1 MTSTSSTRYEGDT
14 WDLASSVGATAT
26 MVAAARAMATRADNA
41 LINDPFAEP
50 LVRAVGVEL
59 LSRLASGEVNP
70 ADLDDKDHPGRSAGA
85 MARMADNM
93 AVRTKFFD
101 EFFVDATQAGIRQAV
116 ILASGLDSRAYR
128 LPWPDGT
135 VVYEIDQPQVIEFKT
150 RTLAELGASPT
161 ADRRP
166 VAIDLREDWPTA
178 LRASGFDPAKPTAW
192 SAEGLLGY
200 LPPDAQ
206 DRLLDTVTE
215 LSAPGSRFAT
225 ESVSNVDPADRE
237 KMKERMQAI
246 SERWRAHG
254 FDIDM
259 TGLVYFGDRNE
270 AAPYLA
276 DHGWLLDSINARDLL
291 TANGLPPVEDDDL
304 PRADLFYVSGTLPT
318 TGRSEGDSWGPGSS
332 VGATATMVAVSRAR
346 ASQGPD
352 ALLNDPLADPLV
364 RAVGLDPFIQLLD
377 GRITIEDDDPLF
389 RRAAMNEQIAVRT
402 RFFDDFFTG
411 PGGAADAGIRQ
422 AVILASGLDTR
433 AYRLRWPEG
442 MVVYEID
449 QPQVID
455 FKTRTLA
462 DLGAA
467 PTADRRPIG
476 IDLRN
481 DWPAALREHGFDVN
495 QPTAWSAEGLLV
507 YLPPEAQDRLFDS
520 IAALS
525 AAGSRVA
532 TEHFPDPT
540 AFSDERA
547 QRLTDRWNRL
557 GFDFNM
563 SDLIYHGER
572 STVIEYL
579 TAHGWEV
586 SARTAKEM
594 YAHNGFE
601 FPEDEMAVAFGEMS
615 YVAATLR

>member
-1 MTSTSSTRYEGDT
+1 MTSTRYEGDT
-14 WDLASSVGATAT
+14 WDLASSVGVTAT
-26 MVAAARAMATRADNA
+26 MVAAARAMATRAENP

-50 LVRAVGVEL
+50 LVKAVGVDL
-59 LSRLASGEVNP
+59 LARLASGEVSP
-70 ADLDDKDHPGRSAGA
+70 ADLDDVTDGATGSAGA
-85 MARMADNM
+85 MSRMADNM

-101 EFFVDATQAGIRQAV
+101 EFFVNATKAGIKQVV

-128 LPWPDGT
+128 LPWPAQT

-150 RTLAELGASPT
+150 RTLADLGAAPT
-161 ADRRP
+161 ADRRV
-166 VAIDLREDWPTA
+166 VAIDLRDDWPTA
-178 LRASGFDPAKPTAW
+178 LRAAGFDSAQPTAW

-200 LPPDAQ
+200 LPPEAQ
-206 DRLLDTVTE
+206 DRLLDTITE
-215 LSAPGSRFAT
+215 LSAPGSRLAT
-225 ESVSNVDPADRE
+225 ESAQNPEPGDEE
-237 KMKERMQAI
+237 KLKERMQGI

-254 FDIDM
+254 FDLDM
-259 TGLVYFGDRNE
+259 AGLVYFGDRNE
-270 AAPYLA
+270 AAPYLS
-276 DHGWLLDSINARDLL
+276 DHGWRLSNISIRDLFE
-291 TANGLPPVEDDDL
+291 ANGLPPFEDDDTPMGDML
-304 PRADLFYVSGTLPT
+304 YVSGTLHK
-318 TGRSEGDSWGPGSS
+318 GRTDGDSWDPASS
-332 VGATATMVAVSRAR
+332 VGATATMVAVSRAL

-364 RAVGLDPFIQLLD
+364 RAVGLDPFIRVID
-377 GRITIEDDDPLF
+377 GELTIDDDPLLT
-389 RRAAMNEQIAVRT
+389 RQTLNEQIAVRT
-402 RFFDDFFTG
+402 RFFDDFFS
-411 PGGAADAGIRQ
+411 AATDAGIRQ

-433 AYRLRWPEG
+433 AYRLGWPEG

-476 IDLRN
+476 IDLRD
-481 DWPAALREHGFDVN
+481 DWPSALRQHGFDVT
-495 QPTAWSAEGLLV
+495 QPTAWIAEGLLV

-525 AAGSRVA
+525 TPGSRVA
-532 TEHFPDPT
+532 TEHFPDP
-540 AFSDERA
+540 AGLSGERA
-547 QRLTDRWNRL
+547 QRFAERWRRL
-557 GFDFNM
+557 GLDVNI

-579 TAHGWEV
+579 AAHGWDV
-586 SARTAKEM
+586 TARSAREI

-601 FPEDEMAVAFGEMS
+601 FPENEMTAAFGDMS
-615 YVAATLR
+615 YVAATLK